1 MVRSYQTLACALAG
15 VVLVMLVDRGLDVYA
30 LLILGVA
37 VPWDKLAGI
46 TGEWIDHYAQW
57 RQNRIEQNKLETAFR

>member
-15 VVLVMLVDRGLDVYA
+15 VLLAILVDRGRDGYV
-30 LLILGVA
+30 LLILAMA

-46 TGEWIDHYAQW
+46 TGEWVDHYSQW
-57 RQNRIEQNKLETAFR
+57 RRNRIEQTKLEAAFR